1 VCGIF
6 LGCLLYADD
15 IILLSPSVEGLQR
28 MLNKC
33 FEISHFISLQFN
45 VKKCHCIV
53 IGKMYKAAISPM
65 LLNGQAVEWCD
76 RIKCL
81 GVYLAN
87 TKSVKFDI
95 NPMKR
100 SFYAAC
106 NSIFSHS
113 QGTNELVLLSLQESY
128 SLSVLMYAS
137 PALNF
142 QHKQIGELNAYECM
156 ITVFS
161 PLCTA
166 IVNIQSGFYEYV
178 HS

>member
-1 VCGIF
+1 
-6 LGCLLYADD
+6 
-15 IILLSPSVEGLQR
+15 

-33 FEISHFISLQFN
+33 FEILHFISLQFN
-45 VKKCHCIV
+45 VKKCHCMV
-53 IGKMYKAAISPM
+53 IGKMYKAAIALM

-76 RIKCL
+76 RIKYL

-87 TKSVKFDI
+87 AKSVKFDI

-128 SLSVLMYAS
+128 SLSVLM
-137 PALNF
+137 
-142 QHKQIGELNAYECM
+142 CM
-156 ITVFS
+156 LL
-161 PLCTA
+161 P
-166 IVNIQSGFYEYV
+166 
-178 HS
+178 H